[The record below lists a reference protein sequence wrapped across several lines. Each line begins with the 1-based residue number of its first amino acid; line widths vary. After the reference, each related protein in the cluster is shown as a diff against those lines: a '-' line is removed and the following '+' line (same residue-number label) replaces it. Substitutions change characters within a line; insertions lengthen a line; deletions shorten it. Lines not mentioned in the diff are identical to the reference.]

1 MAMLMAIM
9 FLMGFTPLGS
19 IPLPF
24 MKATTTHIP
33 VILAA
38 ILFGW
43 EAGVCFGAGFG
54 VISVL
59 RSTMA
64 PNVTSFAF
72 SPFVPMPGQSTG
84 SWKALIIAFVPR
96 ICIGL
101 VVTLCMHLL
110 GRRQNTR
117 LGGFLCG
124 IAGSLTNTIL
134 VLALI
139 YLLLPIV
146 DRGTF
151 FADVLAL
158 TAYCGI
164 AYEALLGVLGS
175 VVLTNGIGE
184 AVCAAVLTAALAPL
198 LRKLLTR
205 MQITDGK
212 MK

>member
-9 FLMGFTPLGS
+9 FVMGFTPLGS

-38 ILFGW
+38 VLFGW
-43 EAGVCFGAGFG
+43 KAGACFGAGFG

-72 SPFVPMPGQSTG
+72 SPFVPMPGQSQG

-101 VVTLCMHLL
+101 VCAGCAKLL
-110 GRRQNTR
+110 GKRRGSWA
-117 LGGFLCG
+117 GGLVCG
-124 IAGSLTNTIL
+124 LAGSLTNTIL
-134 VLALI
+134 VLSFI
-139 YLLLPIV
+139 YVLLG
-146 DRGTF
+146 RSY
-151 FADVLAL
+151 AA
-158 TAYCGI
+158 ASGI
-164 AYEALLGVLGS
+164 AYEALLGVLGG

-184 AVCAAVLTAALAPL
+184 AACAAVLTAALVPV
-198 LRKLLTR
+198 LRKLLAR
-205 MQITDGK
+205 MQIC
-212 MK
+212 

>member
-1 MAMLMAIM
+1 MQRN
-9 FLMGFTPLGS
+9 
-19 IPLPF
+19 
-24 MKATTTHIP
+24 P
-33 VILAA
+33 VL
-38 ILFGW
+38 
-43 EAGVCFGAGFG
+43 
-54 VISVL
+54 
-59 RSTMA
+59 
-64 PNVTSFAF
+64 
-72 SPFVPMPGQSTG
+72 
-84 SWKALIIAFVPR
+84 
-96 ICIGL
+96 
-101 VVTLCMHLL
+101 LL

-139 YLLLPIV
+139 YLLLG
-146 DRGTF
+146 RSY
-151 FADVLAL
+151 AA
-158 TAYCGI
+158 ASGI

>member
-1 MAMLMAIM
+1 MKQNRTKRLCAMAMLMAIM

-43 EAGVCFGAGFG
+43 KAGVCFGAGFG

-139 YLLLPIV
+139 YLLLG
-146 DRGTF
+146 RSY
-151 FADVLAL
+151 AA
-158 TAYCGI
+158 ASGI
-164 AYEALLGVLGS
+164 AYEALLGLLGS

>member
-43 EAGVCFGAGFG
+43 KAGVCFGAGFG

-110 GRRQNTR
+110 GRRQNT
-117 LGGFLCG
+117 
-124 IAGSLTNTIL
+124 IL

-139 YLLLPIV
+139 YLLLG
-146 DRGTF
+146 RSY
-151 FADVLAL
+151 AA
-158 TAYCGI
+158 ASGI
-164 AYEALLGVLGS
+164 AYEALLGVLGG
-175 VVLTNGIGE
+175 VVVTNGIGE

>member
-1 MAMLMAIM
+1 MKQNRTKRLCAMAMLMAIM

-43 EAGVCFGAGFG
+43 KAGVCFGA
-54 VISVL
+54 
-59 RSTMA
+59 
-64 PNVTSFAF
+64 VTSFAF

-139 YLLLPIV
+139 YLLLG
-146 DRGTF
+146 RSY
-151 FADVLAL
+151 AA
-158 TAYCGI
+158 ASGI

>member
-38 ILFGW
+38 IL
-43 EAGVCFGAGFG
+43 FGAGFG

-139 YLLLPIV
+139 YLLLG
-146 DRGTF
+146 RSY
-151 FADVLAL
+151 AA
-158 TAYCGI
+158 ASGI

>member
-43 EAGVCFGAGFG
+43 KAGVCFGAGFG

-124 IAGSLTNTIL
+124 IAGSL
-134 VLALI
+134 I
-139 YLLLPIV
+139 YLLLG
-146 DRGTF
+146 RSY
-151 FADVLAL
+151 AA
-158 TAYCGI
+158 ASGI